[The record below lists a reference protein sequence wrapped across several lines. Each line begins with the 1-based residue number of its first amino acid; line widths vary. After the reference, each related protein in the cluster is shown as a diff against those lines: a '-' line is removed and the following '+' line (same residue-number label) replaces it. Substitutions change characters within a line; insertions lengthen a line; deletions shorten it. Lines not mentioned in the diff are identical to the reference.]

1 MGMVF
6 VLVRLKPS
14 TKTLPAAKPK
24 TFFSMK
30 KYHLINS
37 LDKLETLLGKKYK
50 NIDREAFGKFL
61 FQHPLRFTDY
71 LLEQIKYSK
80 AIAKQYI
87 PDPRE
92 LEPVGLE
99 KPFTGVMKTDIP
111 GLERMYLDRVILM
124 PTSQCFAYC
133 RFCFR
138 KNYSHDVRKEDY
150 ASPQDTFEK
159 AIAYIRKDKRIK
171 EVLITGGDPLMFPEK
186 VIELCEKL
194 RTISH
199 LTGIRIGTRIFTSDP
214 ELITEEW
221 VRPFRRLNTVDI
233 VGTRHGAFLQGALP
247 LAAPISISPHINHPD
262 ELSPQTIKS
271 LLLCTQNNIPLYSQT
286 VMMKGINDDPETLID
301 LFRKLRQ
308 LGVEPYS
315 IYQADPLQGTEYF
328 RTTLEKFQAIRKYLR
343 VNVST
348 RIIPKFIVDTRIGKV
363 ELGADSEIVKKKG
376 TKVWIKTPFTPKI
389 YQSVNK
395 DWKLPNY
402 CKLDKDGTIIVEYQ
416 DASD

>member
-1 MGMVF
+1 
-6 VLVRLKPS
+6 
-14 TKTLPAAKPK
+14 
-24 TFFSMK
+24 MK

-37 LDKLETLLGKKYK
+37 LDKLESLLGKKYK
-50 NIDREAFGKFL
+50 NIDREAFGKFI

-92 LEPVGLE
+92 LEPIGLE
-99 KPFTGVMKTDIP
+99 KPFTGVMKTGIP

-138 KNYSHDVRKEDY
+138 KNYSHDVRKQDY

-159 AIAYIRKDKRIK
+159 AIGYIRKDTRIK
-171 EVLITGGDPLMFPEK
+171 EVLITGGDPLMFPK
-186 VIELCEKL
+186 QVLELCEKL
-194 RTISH
+194 RNIPH

-221 VRPFRRLNTVDI
+221 VQPFQEFNTLQFEEKKLNSNSQLRT
-233 VGTRHGAFLQGALP
+233 TNSQLP
-247 LAAPISISPHINHPD
+247 APISISPHINHPD
-262 ELSPQTIKS
+262 ELSPQTIRA
-271 LLLCTQNNIPLYSQT
+271 LLRCTQNNIPLYSQT
-286 VMMKGINDDPETLID
+286 VMMKGINDDPEILID

-308 LGVEPYS
+308 LGVEPYA

-328 RTTLEKFQAIRKYLR
+328 RTTLEKFQSIRKYMR
-343 VNVST
+343 AHVST

-363 ELGADSEIVKKKG
+363 ELGADSEIIKSKSRRLKG
-376 TKVWIKTPFTPKI
+376 SSPSKGAGVRRETTVYIKTPFTPKI

-395 DWKLPNY
+395 DWKLPDY
-402 CKLDKDGTIIVEYQ
+402 CKLDKDGTLIVEYQ